1 MQMMS
6 KKCYEIFWEATAR
19 NDISAIKRVMDDIED
34 VSKENEHGWSAII
47 MAAYNQNR
55 DVVELLLKNG
65 VNINST
71 NAKGTSVFMYGKT
84 KSLHTGVYDFL
95 DFLLL
100 HGADINARDKKKGWS
115 VLQYVEEEG
124 DIEMAEY
131 LKKNGA
137 E

>member
-1 MQMMS
+1 MMS
-6 KKCYEIFWEATAR
+6 KKCYEILWEAAAR
-19 NDISAIKRVMDDIED
+19 NDINAIKRVMVDIDDI
-34 VSKENEHGWSAII
+34 SKENEYGWSAII

-55 DVVELLLKNG
+55 EAVELLLKNG
-65 VNINST
+65 ANINST
-71 NAKGTSVFMYGKT
+71 NAKGTSVFMFGKT
-84 KSLHTGVYDFL
+84 KSLHTGAYDFL
-95 DFLLL
+95 DLLLL

-115 VLQYVEEEG
+115 VLQYVEEAG